1 MKKSIVVTEQ
11 QLHRFKGRVLKET
24 FAVNTSLVRKVYDY
38 VSKNYSYAKYDDIDE
53 NGDVVE
59 KIAIQALGSNGE
71 PIQTLSPQKMLD
83 KIDAK
88 FSGIIKDDTERRNF
102 LRQVL
107 ADWVDGKVTKEGML
121 SVNSTGV

>member
-1 MKKSIVVTEQ
+1 MEKSIILTNEQ
-11 QLHRFKGRVLKET
+11 IRRFKGRVLKEA

-38 VSKNYSYAKYDDIDE
+38 VSKNYTYAKYDDINED
-53 NGDVVE
+53 GDVVE
-59 KIAIQALGSNGE
+59 KIAIQVLGSNGE
-71 PIQTLSPQKMLD
+71 PLQTLSPQKMLD

-107 ADWVDGKVTKEGML
+107 ADWVDGNVTKDGLL
-121 SVNSTGV
+121 SVNSTGK

>member
-1 MKKSIVVTEQ
+1 MNKSIVVTEQ
-11 QLHRFKGRVLKET
+11 QLRRFKGRVLKEA

-59 KIAIQALGSNGE
+59 KIAIQVLGSNGE

-83 KIDAK
+83 KIDTK
-88 FSGIIKDDTERRNF
+88 FSGIIKDDTERKNF

-107 ADWVDGKVTKEGML
+107 ADWVDGNVTKEGML

>member
-1 MKKSIVVTEQ
+1 
-11 QLHRFKGRVLKET
+11 
-24 FAVNTSLVRKVYDY
+24 
-38 VSKNYSYAKYDDIDE
+38 
-53 NGDVVE
+53 
-59 KIAIQALGSNGE
+59 
-71 PIQTLSPQKMLD
+71 MLD

>member
-1 MKKSIVVTEQ
+1 MEKSIILTNEQ
-11 QLHRFKGRVLKET
+11 IRRFKGRVLKET

-38 VSKNYSYAKYDDIDE
+38 VSKNYTYTKYDDIND

-59 KIAIQALGSNGE
+59 KIAIQVLGSNGE
-71 PIQTLSPQKMLD
+71 PLQTLSPEKMLD

-88 FSGIIKDDTERRNF
+88 FSGIIKDDTERRDF

-107 ADWVDGKVTKEGML
+107 ADWVDGNVTKEGML
-121 SVNSTGV
+121 SVNSTGK

>member
-1 MKKSIVVTEQ
+1 MEKSIILTNEQ
-11 QLHRFKGRVLKET
+11 IHRFKGRVLKET

-38 VSKNYSYAKYDDIDE
+38 VSKNYTYTKYDDIND

-59 KIAIQALGSNGE
+59 KIAIQVLGSNGE
-71 PIQTLSPQKMLD
+71 PLQTLSPEKMLD

-88 FSGIIKDDTERRNF
+88 FSGIIKDDTERRDF

-107 ADWVDGKVTKEGML
+107 ADWVDGNVTKEGML
-121 SVNSTGV
+121 SVNSTGK

>member
-1 MKKSIVVTEQ
+1 MNKSIVVTEQ
-11 QLHRFKGRVLKET
+11 QLRRFKSTVLKEA

-59 KIAIQALGSNGE
+59 KIAIQVLGSNGE

-107 ADWVDGKVTKEGML
+107 ADWVDGNVTKEGML
-121 SVNSTGV
+121 SVNSTGT